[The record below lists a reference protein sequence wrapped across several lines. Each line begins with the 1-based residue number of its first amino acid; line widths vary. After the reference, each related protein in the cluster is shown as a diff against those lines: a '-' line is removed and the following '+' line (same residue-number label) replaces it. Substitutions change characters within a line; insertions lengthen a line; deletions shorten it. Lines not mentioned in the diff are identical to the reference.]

1 MSQYRFKVEPGAEVF
16 VGDRRYLITA
26 LLDVDTVLA
35 KEMATA
41 VTERLF
47 IKDLRPRPAPAVTPA
62 RGELLELGEEALAEA
77 RRRLAIVQPLLD
89 APRCGRQAVAERGAE
104 YGLSVATLYRWISDY
119 RQTGL
124 LSALLRKPRSDA
136 GESRLSAEQETLLK
150 ATIQDFYLTPERPS
164 LQQTYHEVVRRCRTA
179 GLRAPHYHTLR
190 GRIATLPALTRQAH
204 RLGKATAEHHYTLS
218 PGSFPGADWPY
229 AVIQID
235 HTLLDI
241 ILVDEHYRL
250 PIGRPWITLA
260 IDVFSRMVAGYYLSF
275 ERPGALAV
283 GLCLVNAILPKEPLL
298 ARYDIAASWPCR
310 GLMDTVH
317 SDNAKEFRGKMLRLA
332 CEEYGIAHAFRI
344 VRKPQWGGHI
354 ERLLGTVLT
363 ELHRLPGT
371 TFSQPHQR
379 GEYPSEQAAIMTL
392 PELERWL
399 LVFLC
404 EEYHQREHSELKTSP
419 LQRCKE
425 GVLGT
430 AERPGRGIPPL
441 IADEDKLKLDFMPVV
456 ERTIQE
462 YGVVIDTIHYLDDAL
477 RRWVHAR
484 DPHQPQRLR
493 QFIFKRD
500 PRDISRIYFYDPE
513 VKTYFPIRYRNLA
526 NPAISLWEFR
536 EVQRQLRQEGRRT
549 IDEEAI
555 FAGYEKRRQ
564 LEEQAQ
570 ALTKQARRQ
579 ATRRVS
585 RPPATA
591 VSAPPADPTATVA
604 AAAIP
609 PFDHVEDGF

>member
-16 VGDRRYLITA
+16 VGERRYLIMA
-26 LLDVDTVLA
+26 LLDVDTMLA

-47 IKDLRPRPAPAVTPA
+47 IKDLRPPPAPTVTPA
-62 RGELLELGEEALAEA
+62 GGELLELSEEALMEA

-104 YGLSVATLYRWISDY
+104 YGLSVATLYRWLSDY

-124 LSALLRKPRSDA
+124 LSALLRKPRSDI
-136 GESRLSAEQETLLK
+136 GESRLSAEQETLLQ

-164 LQQTYHEVVRRCRTA
+164 LRQTYHEVVRRCRTA
-179 GLRAPHYHTLR
+179 GLPAPHYRTLR
-190 GRIATLPALTRQAH
+190 ARLATLPAPTRHTH
-204 RLGKATAEHHYTLS
+204 RLGKAAAPHYTLL

-241 ILVDEHYRL
+241 ILVDAHYRL
-250 PIGRPWITLA
+250 PIGRPWLTLA
-260 IDVFSRMVAGYYLSF
+260 IDVFSRMVAGYDLSF
-275 ERPGALAV
+275 EHPGALAV
-283 GLCLVNAILPKEPLL
+283 GLCLVSAILPKEPLL

-344 VRKPQWGGHI
+344 VRQPQWGGHI

-371 TFSQPHQR
+371 TFSQPPQR
-379 GEYPSEQAAIMTL
+379 GEYPSEQAAILTL

-404 EEYHQREHSELKTSP
+404 EEYRQREHSELKTSP
-419 LQRCKE
+419 LQRFKE
-425 GVLGT
+425 GGLGT
-430 AERPGRGIPPL
+430 AERPGRGFAPL

-462 YGVVIDTIHYLDDAL
+462 
-477 RRWVHAR
+477 
-484 DPHQPQRLR
+484 
-493 QFIFKRD
+493 
-500 PRDISRIYFYDPE
+500 
-513 VKTYFPIRYRNLA
+513 
-526 NPAISLWEFR
+526 
-536 EVQRQLRQEGRRT
+536 
-549 IDEEAI
+549 
-555 FAGYEKRRQ
+555 
-564 LEEQAQ
+564 
-570 ALTKQARRQ
+570 
-579 ATRRVS
+579 
-585 RPPATA
+585 
-591 VSAPPADPTATVA
+591 
-604 AAAIP
+604 
-609 PFDHVEDGF
+609 